1 MKSLYLRSGVA
12 LACALSLASCG
23 GGDDNLLLGG
33 YVFGLLKDGLVV
45 QNNGGPDLAIPKGA
59 STFTFPQL
67 ISSDSDFD
75 VTIKTQP
82 PSTECK
88 VVNGKG
94 KSGAY
99 SVTSVEIRCITFSY
113 DLGGT
118 ISGLNSEGLVLING
132 SQRQAIPAGA
142 TSFTMTKFKNNDGVT
157 YESGRV
163 PDGQPYGITILQQPT
178 GRTCSVANGTGT
190 MGNTAQNNVVV
201 TCA

>member
-1 MKSLYLRSGVA
+1 MKSLYLRSSVA
-12 LACALSLASCG
+12 LACALGLASCG

-45 QNNGGPDLAIPKGA
+45 QNKGGPDLAIPAGA

-67 ISSDSDFD
+67 ISSDSDFE
-75 VTIKTQP
+75 VTIKTEP
-82 PSTECK
+82 ASTKCT

-99 SVTSVEIRCITFSY
+99 SVTSVEIRCTTTSY

-118 ISGLNSEGLVLING
+118 ISGLDSEGLILING
-132 SQRQAIPAGA
+132 SAQQKILAGA
-142 TSFTMTKFKNNDGVT
+142 TTFKMTT
-157 YESGRV
+157 YKAGTTDPESGQV
-163 PDGQPYGITILQQPT
+163 PDGQPYGITILEQPA
-178 GRTCSVANGTGT
+178 GRICTVANGTGT
-190 MGNTAQNNVVV
+190 MGSTAVTNVAV